1 MLYVQQDYNLKRMK
15 IMADNNQNKAEQ
27 YRQERKER
35 LAKSA
40 KKNAKN
46 IEKKV
51 AARSAVKKVIAIIV
65 IAAIALG
72 CVTGILNYC
81 GVLQKAVQ
89 VGYVGNEKISYA
101 EYLYYYSRAYNQLSY
116 NAQYYKYYG
125 YDYGYDTSLAPQDQ
139 TKTTKDEDGNE
150 ITWVEYL
157 HDQAVKTAQMYL
169 AFYQEAKEAGTEL
182 TEADLAEVD
191 KQIEDLREEAST
203 ANQNSNS
210 SSSDDENQRAGYSL
224 NAYLRKA
231 YGNGVTERFLKK
243 QLKMES
249 LVKKFYNDKS
259 AEFEKGYTEDEV
271 KKVFDESPDSYQF
284 VTLRLYQ
291 FKNESLTQNNGESDD
306 DLKKRQSES
315 DAKTKA
321 NANEMFDGVT
331 DEKSFVTLATKY
343 NTTEGYDA
351 DSSTLIK
358 AALKSQSQFNSS
370 ATYLE
375 SMNSD
380 LAAWAF
386 EGSTKAG
393 DKKLIED
400 SDNGAYYVALMV
412 NPKHDVNTVTVRHIL
427 FLTQDSKTGKAL
439 SDDEI
444 QKAKDKASETLAK
457 WKAGEATEDSFATF
471 ATDLTEDT
479 GSSSNGGLYENVVPG
494 QMTGA
499 FDKWIFDDSRKAG
512 DTDIVESEYGYH
524 IIYFVSKNGTYA
536 DSAIRSSLASEDLEK
551 FSDEILESDKYVIS
565 VGPKRV
571 NYIEDKLL
579 KKYKKTIARSNA
591 SSSSKSSA
599 S

>member
-51 AARSAVKKVIAIIV
+51 AARSVVKKVIAVIV

-203 ANQNSNS
+203 ANQSSNS
-210 SSSDDENQRAGYSL
+210 SSSNDENQRAGYSL

-259 AEFEKGYTEDEV
+259 DEFEKGYTEDEV

-291 FKNESLTQNNGESDD
+291 FKNESLKQNDGESDD

-343 NTTEGYDA
+343 NTTEDYDA

-380 LAAWAF
+380 LATWAF

-439 SDDEI
+439 SDEEI
-444 QKAKDKASETLAK
+444 QKAKNKASETLAK

-551 FSDEILESDKYVIS
+551 FSDEILESDKYVIG

-591 SSSSKSSA
+591 SSSKSSA

>member
-1 MLYVQQDYNLKRMK
+1 
-15 IMADNNQNKAEQ
+15 MADNNQNKAEQ

-51 AARSAVKKVIAIIV
+51 AARSVVKKVIAVIV

-191 KQIEDLREEAST
+191 KQIEDLREEASS
-203 ANQNSNS
+203 ANQSSKS

-259 AEFEKGYTEDEV
+259 DEFEKGYTEDEV

-291 FKNESLTQNNGESDD
+291 FKNESLKQNDGESDD

-343 NTTEGYDA
+343 NTTEDYDA

-427 FLTQDSKTGKAL
+427 FLTQDSQTGKAL

-551 FSDEILESDKYVIS
+551 FSDEILESDKYVIG

-591 SSSSKSSA
+591 SSSTKSA

>member
-1 MLYVQQDYNLKRMK
+1 
-15 IMADNNQNKAEQ
+15 
-27 YRQERKER
+27 
-35 LAKSA
+35 
-40 KKNAKN
+40 
-46 IEKKV
+46 
-51 AARSAVKKVIAIIV
+51 
-65 IAAIALG
+65 
-72 CVTGILNYC
+72 
-81 GVLQKAVQ
+81 
-89 VGYVGNEKISYA
+89 
-101 EYLYYYSRAYNQLSY
+101 
-116 NAQYYKYYG
+116 
-125 YDYGYDTSLAPQDQ
+125 
-139 TKTTKDEDGNE
+139 
-150 ITWVEYL
+150 
-157 HDQAVKTAQMYL
+157 MYL

-203 ANQNSNS
+203 ANQSSNS

-271 KKVFDESPDSYQF
+271 EKVFDESPDSYQF

-380 LAAWAF
+380 LATWAF

-551 FSDEILESDKYVIS
+551 FSDEILESDKYVIG

-591 SSSSKSSA
+591 SSSKSSA

>member
-51 AARSAVKKVIAIIV
+51 AARSVVKKVIAVIV

-169 AFYQEAKEAGTEL
+169 AFYQEAKEAGTKL

-203 ANQNSNS
+203 ANQSSNS
-210 SSSDDENQRAGYSL
+210 SSSDNENQRAGYSL

-259 AEFEKGYTEDEV
+259 DEFEKGYTEDEV

-291 FKNESLTQNNGESDD
+291 FKNESLKQNDGESDD

-343 NTTEGYDA
+343 NTTEDYDA

-380 LAAWAF
+380 LATWAF

-551 FSDEILESDKYVIS
+551 FSDEILESDKYVIG

-591 SSSSKSSA
+591 SSSTKSA

>member
-51 AARSAVKKVIAIIV
+51 AARSVVKKVIAVIV

-169 AFYQEAKEAGTEL
+169 AFYQEAKEAGTKL

-203 ANQNSNS
+203 ANQSSNS

-259 AEFEKGYTEDEV
+259 DEFEKGYTEDEV

-284 VTLRLYQ
+284 VTLRLFQ
-291 FKNESLTQNNGESDD
+291 FKNESLKQNDGESDD

-343 NTTEGYDA
+343 NTTEDYDA

-380 LAAWAF
+380 LATWAF

-427 FLTQDSKTGKAL
+427 FLTQDSQTGKAL

-551 FSDEILESDKYVIS
+551 FSDEILESDKYVIG

-591 SSSSKSSA
+591 SSSTKSA